1 MSSVI
6 LAGDVGGSKIDFGLY
21 EVSPDSTELRTIR
34 EDRVRIAGSA
44 SFDELVAAFLEDD
57 ARSVALACFG
67 VAGPVRD
74 GIARGVNLPWTVSAK
89 ALESVV
95 GARVVLLNDLEST
108 AFGTLFVDPT
118 EIVTLHEGT
127 PRDGNRA
134 VIAAGTG
141 LGQGF
146 LFFDVASGRYVPVAT
161 EGGHV
166 DFAPRDDFECRLLA
180 RLRETFG
187 RVSYER
193 VLSGPGLTCLFETLV
208 DDGLKPDARVHE
220 AIARAEDPN
229 TIISAEG
236 VAGTCPVCE
245 EALDRFVSLYGA
257 QAGNLALTIMATGG
271 VWIGGGIVTKI
282 LPKMQNG
289 PFLDSFR
296 DKGRYVDVMLDMPV
310 RVLLNARTSLLGAA
324 HAAREHC
331 LRGEV

>member
-1 MSSVI
+1 MSAVI
-6 LAGDVGGSKIDFGLY
+6 LAGDLGGSKVDFGLY
-21 EVSPDSTELRTIR
+21 EVARDSLELRTIR
-34 EDRVRIAGSA
+34 EDRVRIAGST
-44 SFDELVAAFLEDD
+44 SFESLVGAFVGED
-57 ARSVALACFG
+57 APSVELACFG

-74 GIARGVNLPWTVSAK
+74 GIARGVNLPWTVSAVE
-89 ALESVV
+89 LEAIV

-108 AFGTLFVDPT
+108 AFGTLFVDPS
-118 EIVTLHEGT
+118 EIVTLHEGV

-146 LFFDVASGRYVPVAT
+146 LFFDAAHRRYVPVAT

-166 DFAPRDDFECRLLA
+166 DFAPRDEFECRVLA

-193 VLSGPGLTCLFETLV
+193 VLSGPGLTALFETLV
-208 DDGLKPDARVHE
+208 EVEKRKPEPRILDAIE
-220 AIARAEDPN
+220 RADDPN
-229 TIISAEG
+229 AIISAEG
-236 VAGTCPVCE
+236 VAGTCPVCA

-289 PFLDSFR
+289 PFLESFR

-324 HAAREHC
+324 HAAREQWM
-331 LRGEV
+331 L